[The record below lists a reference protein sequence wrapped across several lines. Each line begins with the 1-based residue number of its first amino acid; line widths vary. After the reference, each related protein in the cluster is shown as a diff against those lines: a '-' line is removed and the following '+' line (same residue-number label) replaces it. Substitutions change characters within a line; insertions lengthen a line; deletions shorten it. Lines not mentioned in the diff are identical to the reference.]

1 MAEERKGRFQS
12 VFYEWGEALVVAL
25 TVVVLLFS
33 FVMRINGIVGS
44 SMLPTLHD
52 GDKVLLLGNLF
63 YRAPAQGDVVILRK
77 ADFYGGEPIVKRV
90 VATAGDTL
98 EIDFEAHTV
107 TVNGETLDE
116 PYINEP
122 TANAIDMEYPR
133 AGPVTV
139 PEGCMFVMGDNRN
152 ASSDSRDAGLGMV
165 DTRYIIGKVLW
176 RVLPFGSFGA
186 IS

>member
-1 MAEERKGRFQS
+1 MEDRKGRFQS
-12 VFYEWGEALVVAL
+12 VFYEWGEALVIAL

-33 FVMRINGIVGS
+33 FVMRINGIIGS
-44 SMLPTLHD
+44 SMLPTLHG

-63 YRAPAQGDVVILRK
+63 YRTPARGDVVILRK
-77 ADFYGGEPIVKRV
+77 GDFYGGEPIVKRV
-90 VATAGDTL
+90 IATEGDTL

-107 TVNGETLDE
+107 KVNGDTLDE

-122 TANAIDMEYPR
+122 TERPIDMDYPR

-176 RVLPFGSFGA
+176 RALPLSSFGA